1 MLFGICEKNE
11 FMLPIT
17 AYGHPTL
24 KVKGEKIEKDYPDLK
39 ELIANMFE
47 TMYEAEGVGLA
58 AQQINRAIRLF
69 IVDTEPFGEEHP
81 ELKDFKRVFINA
93 KIENEE
99 GDEWDFEEGCLSVPG
114 IREYVRRKPVV
125 YLSYFDEDW
134 NYHEKE
140 KFEGIIARVIQHEY
154 DHINGIVFIER
165 LPHFKRILLKGK
177 LKDITT
183 GKAEVAYRMIY
194 PRVKRRK

>member
-1 MLFGICEKNE
+1 
-11 FMLPIT
+11 MLPIT

-24 KVKGEKIEKDYPDLK
+24 KQKGEEIDKNYPGLS
-39 ELIANMFE
+39 ELISEMFE

-69 IVDTEPFGEEHP
+69 IIDAAPFGEEYP

-93 KIENEE
+93 KIEKEE

-125 YLSYFDEDW
+125 YLSYFDENWD
-134 NYHEKE
+134 YHEKE
-140 KFEGIIARVIQHEY
+140 RFDGIIARVIQHEF
-154 DHINGIVFIER
+154 DHTDGVVFVER
-165 LPHFKRILLKGK
+165 IPHFKRMLLKGK
-177 LKDITT
+177 LKDISM
-183 GKAEVAYRMIY
+183 GKTDAHYKMIY
-194 PRVKRRK
+194 PKQKRKR